1 MLEVKPF
8 SERDRRFLELLRRSD
23 GVDADALAHAA
34 GIIETVRSEGT
45 AGLLRCVREHDGAD
59 VAVETLRVAEAALI
73 AARGEVSE
81 GFLTSI
87 SLARVN
93 ARKFHEYQRRRGYVH
108 DDEGVRLSRQV
119 RALGRVGICCGD
131 SFAALLMHAV
141 PAQIAGVG
149 TIAVAASP
157 REDGTIDPR
166 ILATAKILGI
176 DEVYAMSGAHAVAA
190 FAFGAGP
197 VARVDKVVGPGGP
210 SARAAKLLLS
220 PRVGV
225 DGDTGRG
232 ELMVVADDSANAKF
246 IATDLLAQSEWCDDG
261 GLCVLATSDRML
273 AQAVRIELNRLAD
286 LLPNGDRVRA
296 NLMRCGAIYVFPEL
310 YPAIEAANRL
320 APARL
325 NLVTRNNDEYLSEVE
340 TAGAVFL
347 GPWSADV
354 AGGYF
359 SGANPYLRTGGAS
372 AHAGGVGVDDFVR
385 EMTVVEYG
393 PDRFLKTG
401 RHMAAL
407 AEEERLP
414 AHAEAVRERLELLTL
429 TVD

>member
-8 SERDRRFLELLRRSD
+8 SGKDRRFLELLHRAGD
-23 GVDADALAHAA
+23 VDAETMRQAA

-45 AGLLRCVREHDGAD
+45 AGLLRCVREHDSALM
-59 VAVETLRVAEAALI
+59 AVDSLRVGEAVLD

-81 GFLTSI
+81 QFLTSI

-119 RALGRVGICCGD
+119 RPLGRVGICCGD

-166 ILATAKILGI
+166 ILVTAKILGI
-176 DEVYAMSGAHAVAA
+176 DEVYSMSGAHAVAA
-190 FAFGAGP
+190 FAHGAGP
-197 VARVDKVVGPGGP
+197 VAKVEKVVGPCGALG
-210 SARAAKLLLS
+210 RAAKLLLS
-220 PRVGV
+220 NRIGV

-232 ELMVVADDSANAKF
+232 ELMVIADDGANAKF

-273 AQAVRIELNRLAD
+273 AQAVRIELDRLAE
-286 LLPNGDRVRA
+286 LLPNGDQVRA
-296 NLMRCGAIYVFPEL
+296 TLKRCGAIYVFSDL
-310 YPAIEAANRL
+310 YQAVKAANDL

-325 NLVTRNNDEYLSEVE
+325 NLVTRDNQDYLSEGMTV
-340 TAGAVFL
+340 GAVFL

-372 AHAGGVGVDDFVR
+372 AHAGGLGVDEFVR

-414 AHAEAVRERLELLTL
+414 AHAEAVRERLELLML

>member
-8 SERDRRFLELLRRSD
+8 SGKDRRFLELLHRAD
-23 GVDADALAHAA
+23 EVDEQTLRQAA
-34 GIIETVRSEGT
+34 GVIETVRSEGSE
-45 AGLLRCVREHDGAD
+45 GLLRCVREYDSAQVTLGG
-59 VAVETLRVAEAALI
+59 LRVSEAI
-73 AARGEVSE
+73 VNAARTEVSE

-131 SFAALLMHAV
+131 SFAALLLHAV
-141 PAQIAGVG
+141 PAQIAGVD
-149 TIAVAASP
+149 TLAVAASP

-176 DEVYAMSGAHAVAA
+176 DEVYAMSGAQAVAA

-197 VARVDKVVGPGGP
+197 VRAVDKVVGPGGAM
-210 SARAAKLLLS
+210 ARAAKLLLS
-220 PRVGV
+220 GRIGV
-225 DGDTGRG
+225 DGATGRG

-273 AQAVRIELNRLAD
+273 AQAVRIELDRLAE
-286 LLPNGDRVRA
+286 LLPNGDRIRA
-296 NLMRCGAIYVFPEL
+296 TLKRCGAIYAFPDL
-310 YPAIEAANRL
+310 YKAVSAANEL

-325 NLVTRNNDEYLSEVE
+325 NLVTRDNQEYLSEVM

-372 AHAGGVGVDDFVR
+372 AHAGGLGVDDFVR

-414 AHAEAVRERLELLTL
+414 AHAEAVRERLELLML